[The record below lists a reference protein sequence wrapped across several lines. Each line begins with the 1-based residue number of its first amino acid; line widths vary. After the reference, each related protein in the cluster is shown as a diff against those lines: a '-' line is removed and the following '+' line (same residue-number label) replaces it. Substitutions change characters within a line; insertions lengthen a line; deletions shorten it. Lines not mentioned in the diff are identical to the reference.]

1 MLLLARVKRSRSLLL
16 FVVLFVLRPDLAP
29 QTTQL
34 PKHTSPAVK
43 PGPVHF
49 EDIARQAGLTALN
62 VYGGDTHKEFIIETT
77 GNGAIIFDYDND
89 GWPDIYL
96 PNGSTIEGFPDNKA
110 PTAHLYHN
118 NRDGTFTDMT
128 ARAGLV
134 HSGWGQGGCVGD
146 FDNDGYLDLLVT
158 YWGQNTL
165 YRNNGD
171 GTFTDVTA
179 KAGLNT
185 ARDEWSTGCSFVDY
199 DRDGKVDI
207 FLVRYVDFSY
217 DSVPRPG
224 QGRWCQ
230 WKGINVMC
238 GPRGLKPGV
247 NALYHNQGDG
257 TFSDVSQKSG
267 IRNATACYGFTS
279 LTADFD
285 HDGWPDI
292 YVACDSTAS
301 LLYHNNHDGTFAE
314 IGKKAGVAYNE
325 DGSEQAGMGLAADD
339 FTHSGFQ
346 DIIKT
351 NFSDDT
357 PTLYRNRGENNFDD
371 VTYSAG
377 VGKIKSWLG
386 WGVQFYDFDNSGWP
400 DLLIANGHVYPEV
413 DGKALGTS
421 YREPKVAY
429 YNLRDGT
436 FANITAEAGSALSES
451 HSGRG
456 MALGDLFNDGH
467 QEALVN
473 NMNEPPSLYY
483 NTAPI
488 GNWISL
494 QLIGVKSNRAALGAV
509 VTLEQGSDKH
519 EKEVRS
525 GDGYI
530 SQSDLRLHF
539 GLGRS
544 TRAQKIVIRWPS
556 GLVETLSDLPANQY
570 YVVREGGGIDKN
582 KTHGLSSVHIE
593 RPNANAH

>member
-1 MLLLARVKRSRSLLL
+1 VTPFTGARRFRSVLLLAVLSLPATWLG
-16 FVVLFVLRPDLAP
+16 A
-29 QTTQL
+29 QATQ
-34 PKHTSPAVK
+34 PTKPATPRVK
-43 PGPVHF
+43 PGEVHF
-49 EDIARQAGLTALN
+49 EDIAKEAGLSALN

-77 GNGAIIFDYDND
+77 GNGAVIFDYDND

-96 PNGSTIEGFPDNKA
+96 PNGSTVEGFPKDKA
-110 PTAHLYHN
+110 PTGHLYHN
-118 NRDGTFTDMT
+118 NHDGTFTDVT
-128 ARAGLV
+128 SRAGLAR
-134 HSGWGQGGCVGD
+134 SGWGQGACVGD
-146 FDNDGYLDLLVT
+146 YDNDGYLDLLVT
-158 YWGQNTL
+158 YWGQNVL

-171 GTFTDVTA
+171 GTFSDVTA
-179 KAGLNT
+179 KAGLKT
-185 ARDEWSTGCSFVDY
+185 SRDEWSTGCSFVDY

-207 FLVRYVDFSY
+207 LIVRYVDFSY

-224 QGRWCQ
+224 EGRWCQ

-247 NALYHNQGDG
+247 NALFHNNGDR
-257 TFSDVSQKSG
+257 TFTDVSQKSG
-267 IRNATACYGFTS
+267 ILNTTGCYGLTS

-292 YVACDSTAS
+292 YLACDSTAS
-301 LLYHNNHDGTFAE
+301 ILYHNNHDGTFTD

-325 DGSEQAGMGLAADD
+325 DGSEQAGMGLSVDD
-339 FTHSGFQ
+339 FTHSGYQ
-346 DIIKT
+346 SIVKT

-357 PTLYRNRGENNFDD
+357 PTLYLNRGDNNFDD

-377 VGKIKSWLG
+377 MGRIKNWLG

-400 DLLIANGHVYPEV
+400 GILIGNGHVYPEV

-436 FANITAEAGSALSES
+436 FANITAEAGSVLSEP
-451 HSGRG
+451 HSARG
-456 MALGDLFNDGH
+456 MALGDLFNDGRE
-467 QEALVN
+467 EALVN
-473 NMNEPPSLYY
+473 NMNETPSLYY
-483 NTAPI
+483 NTSPI

-494 QLIGVKSNRAALGAV
+494 QLVGVKSNRAAVGAA
-509 VTLEQGSDKH
+509 VTLEQGSDKY

-525 GDGYI
+525 GDGFI

-539 GLGRS
+539 GLGKS
-544 TRAQKIVIRWPS
+544 SKAEKVVIHWPS

-570 YVVREGGGIDKN
+570 YVVREGGGIDKS
-582 KTHGLSSVHIE
+582 KTRGVSSVRIE
-593 RPNANAH
+593 VRGGKAK

>member
-1 MLLLARVKRSRSLLL
+1 M
-16 FVVLFVLRPDLAP
+16 PDLTP
-29 QTTQL
+29 QTTHL

-43 PGPVHF
+43 PPQIHF

-89 GWPDIYL
+89 GWPDVYL

-118 NRDGTFTDMT
+118 NHDGTFTDVT
-128 ARAGLV
+128 ARAGLL

-179 KAGLNT
+179 KAGLKT
-185 ARDEWSTGCSFVDY
+185 VRDEWSTGCSFVDY

-207 FLVRYVDFSY
+207 FLVHYVDFSY

-247 NALYHNQGDG
+247 NALYHNNGDG

-267 IRNATACYGFTS
+267 ILNATACYGFTS

-301 LLYHNNHDGTFAE
+301 LLYHNNHNGTFAE

-377 VGKIKSWLG
+377 LGKIKSWLG
-386 WGVQFYDFDNSGWP
+386 WGAQFYDFDNSGWP

-467 QEALVN
+467 QEALVS

-488 GNWISL
+488 ENWISL

-539 GLGRS
+539 GLGSS
-544 TRAQKIVIRWPS
+544 TRAQKIMIRWPS

-570 YVVREGGGIDKN
+570 YVVREGGGVDKS
-582 KTHGLSSVHIE
+582 KTRGSSSVHIE